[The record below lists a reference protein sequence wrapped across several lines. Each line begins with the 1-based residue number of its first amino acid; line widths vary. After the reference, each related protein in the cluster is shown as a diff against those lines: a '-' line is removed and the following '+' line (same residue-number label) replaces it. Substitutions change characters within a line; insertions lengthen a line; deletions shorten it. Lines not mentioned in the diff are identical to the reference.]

1 MNKDNIKL
9 GIAPINWTN
18 DDMPELG
25 ADISFEQ
32 CINEMSEA
40 GYVGCEI
47 GTKYPT
53 DRVELKAA
61 LDRVGLVVCN
71 QWFSTFFLSKPAEE
85 TYAALRKTC
94 EFLQFMGAKAIGA
107 SEQSGSIQGQM
118 ATPLFGGAKPVI
130 KDVADWKKICSAMS
144 EAGKIAL
151 EEYGIKFCYHHHLGT
166 VIENCEETERLL
178 DGTDERYFSLVFDT
192 GHLFAVNEDPTAAI
206 KKYVSR
212 VGHVHLKDVRAS
224 VLEKVNNDKLSF
236 LDGVKEGLFTVPGD
250 GVIDFSPVFETLDGD
265 GYTGW
270 MVVEAEQDPAKA
282 NPLEYAMKGRKYIR
296 ENAGI

>member
-1 MNKDNIKL
+1 MNNDNVKL

-25 ADISFEQ
+25 AENSFEQ

-40 GYVGCEI
+40 GYVGCEV
-47 GTKYPT
+47 GTKYPS

-61 LDRVGLVVCN
+61 LDGVGLTICN
-71 QWFSTFFLSKPAEE
+71 QWFSSFFLSQPAEE
-85 TYAALRKTC
+85 NYAALRKQC
-94 EFLQFMGAKAIGA
+94 DFLKFMGAGVIGA
-107 SEQSGSIQGQM
+107 SEQFGSIQGQIN
-118 ATPLFGGAKPVI
+118 TPLFGGEKAVI
-130 KDVADWKKICSAMS
+130 KSSADWKKICSGMN

-166 VIENCEETERLL
+166 VIESSEETERLL

-192 GHLFAVNEDPTAAI
+192 GHFFAANEDPAVAI
-206 KKYVSR
+206 NKYVSR
-212 VGHVHLKDVRAS
+212 VGHVHLKDVRQS
-224 VLEKVNNDKLSF
+224 VLHKVKDDKMSF

-250 GVIDFSPVFETLDGD
+250 GVIDFAPIFEKLDEVN
-265 GYTGW
+265 YSGW

-282 NPLEYAMKGRKYIR
+282 NPFEYAKKGREYIR
-296 ENAGI
+296 KTAGI